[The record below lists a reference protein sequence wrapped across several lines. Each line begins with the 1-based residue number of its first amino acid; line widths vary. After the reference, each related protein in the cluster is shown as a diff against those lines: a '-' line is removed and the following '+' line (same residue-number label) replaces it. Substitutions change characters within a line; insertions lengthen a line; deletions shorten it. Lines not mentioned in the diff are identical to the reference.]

1 MIHIRKNFNLIV
13 ICSIF
18 LISCDYRNKKMIK
31 EAETIIQKIEKY
43 KREKGKIP
51 PNLVYIGIE
60 ETEEGP
66 IYYVPWKDSIN
77 YIIYFSEAG
86 VGESLKYYS
95 DTRMWE
101 KIDRGIEKT
110 TDTIYYKKPHNKTI
124 K

>member
-1 MIHIRKNFNLIV
+1 
-13 ICSIF
+13 
-18 LISCDYRNKKMIK
+18 MIK

-43 KREKGKIP
+43 KNEKGKIP

-66 IYYVPWKDSIN
+66 IYYVPWRDSIN

>member
-18 LISCDYRNKKMIK
+18 LISCDYRNKKIIK

-43 KREKGKIP
+43 KSEKGKIP

-110 TDTIYYKKPHNKTI
+110 TDTIYYKNPHNKTI

>member
-18 LISCDYRNKKMIK
+18 LISCDYRNKKIIK

-43 KREKGKIP
+43 KSEKGKIP

-110 TDTIYYKKPHNKTI
+110 TDTIYYKKTSQ
-124 K
+124 

>member
-1 MIHIRKNFNLIV
+1 MIQISKNFSLIV

-43 KREKGKIP
+43 KSEKGKIP
-51 PNLVYIGIE
+51 PNLVCIGIE

-77 YIIYFSEAG
+77 YIIYF
-86 VGESLKYYS
+86 
-95 DTRMWE
+95 
-101 KIDRGIEKT
+101 
-110 TDTIYYKKPHNKTI
+110 YKSQTKETEFVFMSI
-124 K
+124 T

>member
-1 MIHIRKNFNLIV
+1 MIQISKNFSLIV
-13 ICSIF
+13 IYSTF

-43 KREKGKIP
+43 KNEKGKIP
-51 PNLVYIGIE
+51 PNLVCIGI
-60 ETEEGP
+60 EGP
-66 IYYVPWKDSIN
+66 IYYTPWKDSIN

-110 TDTIYYKKPHNKTI
+110 TDTIYYKKSHNKTI